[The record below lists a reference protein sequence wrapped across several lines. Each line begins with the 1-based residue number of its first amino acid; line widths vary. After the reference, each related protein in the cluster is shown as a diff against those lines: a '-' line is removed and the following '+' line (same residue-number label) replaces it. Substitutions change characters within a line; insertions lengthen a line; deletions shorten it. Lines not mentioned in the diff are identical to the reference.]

1 MKKRLFATLLMLCL
15 LVAALAA
22 TVSAAEPAF
31 YYTDTKYTEK
41 SILFAFEANY
51 RCVRNVVTAVKS
63 TDPYK
68 VTNIN
73 SWTSEQIE
81 FQIEVTSVR
90 CAGDS
95 SVSHNAHSNDVAQS
109 SRTVTFTGEG
119 LCHKTLNLT
128 AKITSVVY
136 GWDDALEFTVTTNQP
151 RYTLTKHLQASPT
164 CTEYGYTQT
173 CYECPGCGEFFA
185 DENAAEPLNVSKVR
199 IDKTSHNYNENGV
212 CQNCGNEAEAYI
224 RNYSDGKA
232 TYYETV
238 EAALEDAYG
247 DSNNRS
253 VWITR
258 YERKDTINLTSSYRV
273 YVSKDVTIPEIRMSA
288 PAESSTVFDI
298 TNRGGTISKI
308 SFNDITSGNS
318 VQATIYNDSGSIE
331 TITPA
336 SSGTQALDVT
346 NRGSITL
353 IDIPDNGSLRMEIK
367 NSKDAEINTIQSPRN
382 TAAAASV
389 TIQNNGTITELDGK
403 KPFKLLSGTGK
414 YVFITTE
421 KTGSKLCELL
431 DDGCKFYLPSERSWF
446 GSESKWLATQ
456 NSIVSTPPFSVSVTG
471 PNGLQL
477 DESGSYSLTLA
488 AKDVQNQTLTASLSY
503 PDANTSLS
511 SKGAGFNY
519 GWYYAGAA
527 AARWEKAELPL
538 NELAVGVN
546 HLTLRVTDSKYSYTH
561 SINVTVTITSK
572 DAEPIFLKVPE
583 GPFTKMYD
591 GTDSVPNNLTIG
603 FVDSKGATVPLT
615 VDTGYTV
622 VTAAYNSAN
631 CKEATTITVQVELT
645 TEAARIYDLKEKTFR
660 VKGTITKFEPEEY
673 YPFFYLHVKN
683 SRANVGDR
691 IMDYLT
697 ETNVEFTRASHYDSI
712 PDPLDADPSITYYRM
727 RTDGIYDPTTD
738 EKITEN
744 SIFAYEDEYYIYAVV
759 GETDNYAELL
769 TERTT
774 LTAKSA
780 SSSHKHCR
788 YGHKDCTVEDHSL
801 TYDSF
806 KDSSLLLDGSQ
817 GQLSYY
823 LNAAKSNVNLTLIL
837 RQLRDSSGET
847 PSLDLCLYGKTL
859 RADSEYAEQFR
870 VLNKWHLSL
879 TDCIGTG
886 VLRGTSVNNDYGGCL
901 YVADAA
907 VDISNIKVTGGS
919 SSKLG
924 GAIVVDENGKLNIY
938 GGEISG
944 NHVTSGKGGAIYIK
958 SGGVVNIYGG
968 TIKNNHVYSGNG
980 GAIYVEAGGT
990 LNLYGGTIT
999 DNTASGFGG
1008 GIYVEKGG
1016 TLKIQGNP
1024 VVTDNTAGGKDSNV
1038 YVCVDSTNPL
1048 LTISG
1053 ELTDGAKLG
1062 VSTNAPYPILLAA
1075 SEQDYSAYFTPDAP
1089 DTFVVFSGSALTLCA
1104 KPTAT
1109 LEGGTLT
1116 VKTGDKYAS
1125 DAFILFVA
1133 EYDKDNRML
1142 AVQSKAVESGTAD
1155 YTFTVQNPGAK
1166 LKCFLLRKDTYT
1178 PLFEAFTP
1186 Q

>member
-1 MKKRLFATLLMLCL
+1 MKKRLFTTLLLLCL
-15 LVAALAA
+15 LVAAL
-22 TVSAAEPAF
+22 TVMASAAEPAKYVF
-31 YYTDTKYTEK
+31 NDDTY
-41 SILFAFEANY
+41 ANNG
-51 RCVRNVVTAVKS
+51 RTITFTFTAS
-63 TDPYK
+63 YHCPWYGGIDTP
-68 VTNIN
+68 VTNISN
-73 SWTSEQIE
+73 FRVNGITEWTSDRIV
-81 FQIEVTSVR
+81 FDIEVKSIYCGGNGGT
-90 CAGDS
+90 
-95 SVSHNAHSNDVAQS
+95 HNAHTDVVSNGPHF
-109 SRTVTFTGEG
+109 VTFTGSN
-119 LCHKTLNLT
+119 LCHKAFTST
-128 AKITSVVY
+128 AKTGAITY
-136 GWDDALEFTVTTNQP
+136 NTANYMEFTVTTSQP
-151 RYTLTKHLQASPT
+151 RYTLTKHPQADPT

-173 CYECPGCGEFFA
+173 CYECPGCGKFFA
-185 DENAAEPLNVSKVR
+185 DQNAEQGLSDSVR
-199 IDKTSHNYNENGV
+199 RAMTPHDYVNGV
-212 CQNCGNEAEAYI
+212 CQVCGATGEAYTL
-224 RNYSDGKA
+224 SSSGK
-232 TYYETV
+232 TYYTTV
-238 EAALEDAYG
+238 EAALAAAY
-247 DSNNRS
+247 DDPDNLS
-253 VWITR
+253 VWITH
-258 YERKDTINLTSSYRV
+258 YEREADINLTNSCDVRV
-273 YVSKDVTIPEIRMSA
+273 CNGVTIRNITSA
-288 PAESSTVFDI
+288 SDSQTAINIKI
-298 TNRGGTISKI
+298 TNHGTIK
-308 SFNDITSGNS
+308 
-318 VQATIYNDSGSIE
+318 TIAPN
-331 TITPA
+331 
-336 SSGTQALDVT
+336 SSGTQFWEIT
-346 NRGSITL
+346 NHGRIL
-353 IDIPDNGSLRMEIK
+353 EKIDIPDNGSLSMKIT
-367 NSKDAEINTIQSPRN
+367 NNKDAVIDSIQSPR
-382 TAAAASV
+382 TKETAASV

-446 GSESKWLATQ
+446 GSESKWLSTQ

-546 HLTLRVTDSKYSYTH
+546 HLTLRVTDDRYNYTH
-561 SINVTVTITSK
+561 SINVTVAITSK
-572 DAEPIFLKVPE
+572 DAEPISFKAPE
-583 GPFTKMYD
+583 GSFTKMYD
-591 GTDSVPNNLTIG
+591 GTDSVPKNLTIG

-615 VDTGYTV
+615 VDTDYTV

-631 CKEATTITVQVELT
+631 CKEAATITVQAKLT
-645 TEAARIYDLKEKTFR
+645 EKAQKTYSLTKDTFT
-660 VKGTITKFEPEEY
+660 VKGTITKFKPEGND
-673 YPFFYLHVKN
+673 PFFYFNAIKYD
-683 SRANVGDR
+683 AKVGDR
-691 IMDYLT
+691 IMDHLPKQKDAKDAFKYWNSS
-697 ETNVEFTRASHYDSI
+697 EYQAI
-712 PDPLDADPSITYYRM
+712 PNPLDANPTITYYRM
-727 RTDGIYDPTTD
+727 RSENIYDPTTD

-744 SIFAYEDEYYIYAVV
+744 SIFAYEGKYYIYAVI
-759 GETDNYAELL
+759 GETENYAELL
-769 TERTT
+769 TDCTT
-774 LTAKSA
+774 LTAKPVLGR
-780 SSSHKHCR
+780 HTHCL
-788 YGHKDCTVEDHSL
+788 YGHKDCTAEELL
-801 TYDSF
+801 TYTGFSG
-806 KDSSLLLDGSQ
+806 SSLSPDGSANQ
-817 GQLSYY
+817 RSYY
-823 LNAAKSNVNLTLIL
+823 LNAQRSIVNLDLIL
-837 RQLRDSSGET
+837 RKLSGSSSEN

-859 RADSEYAEQFR
+859 RADSNYPAQFR
-870 VLNKWHLSL
+870 VSNKWHLTL

-886 VLRGTSVNNDYGGCL
+886 VLKGTNVDDEHGGCL
-901 YVADAA
+901 YVADATA
-907 VDISNIKVTGGS
+907 EIYNIKVTGGS

-924 GAIVVDENGKLNIY
+924 GAIVVDKNGTLNLY
-938 GGEISG
+938 SGEISG

-999 DNTASGFGG
+999 GNTASTLGG

-1024 VVTDNTAGGKDSNV
+1024 VVTRNTAGGKDSNV
-1038 YVCVDSTNPL
+1038 YFCVDSTNPL

-1075 SEQDYSAYFTPDAP
+1075 SEQDYSAYFTPDDP
-1089 DTFVVFSGSALTLCA
+1089 DVFVLFSGSALTLCA

-1109 LEGGTLT
+1109 LEGDTLT
-1116 VKTGDKYAS
+1116 VKTGGKYAS

-1133 EYDKDNRML
+1133 EYGKDGRML
-1142 AVQSKAVESGTAD
+1142 AVQSKTVEPGTAD
-1155 YTFTVQNPGAK
+1155 YTFTVKNSGAK

>member
-1 MKKRLFATLLMLCL
+1 MKKRLFTMLLLLCL
-15 LVAALAA
+15 LLTALTATVAATESA
-22 TVSAAEPAF
+22 TPSF
-31 YYTDTKYTEK
+31 THTDTSHAEY
-41 SILFAFEANY
+41 SISFAFKAYY
-51 RCVRNVVTAVKS
+51 RCPGHLVTAVS
-63 TDPYK
+63 PTDPYM

-73 SWTSEQIE
+73 SWTSDEIE
-81 FQIEVTSVR
+81 FQINVTSVR

-95 SVSHNAHSNDVAQS
+95 SIQHVAHSHDVVHPS
-109 SRTVTFTGEG
+109 KRVTFSGKD

-128 AKITSVVY
+128 TTIKDVIY
-136 GWDDALEFTVTTNQP
+136 DGQDDELEFTVTTTQP
-151 RYTLTKHLQASPT
+151 RYQLVPHAASAPT
-164 CTEYGYTQT
+164 CTAYGYSVN
-173 CYECPGCGEFFA
+173 CYECPGCGEFFE
-185 DENAAEPLNVSKVR
+185 DEKAETKLTVSPLIDKAPHDNDVNGICKNCGAGSAAYTLNSNGDKTYYTAVDDALNAA
-199 IDKTSHNYNENGV
+199 YNN
-212 CQNCGNEAEAYI
+212 QN
-224 RNYSDGKA
+224 
-232 TYYETV
+232 
-238 EAALEDAYG
+238 L
-247 DSNNRS
+247 S
-253 VWITR
+253 VWITN
-258 YERKDTINLTSSYRV
+258 YNDAITLTNSCDV
-273 YVSKDVTIPEIRMSA
+273 HICNDVTIPKIT
-288 PAESSTVFDI
+288 STSDSQAAINIKI
-298 TNRGGTISKI
+298 TNHGTIK
-308 SFNDITSGNS
+308 
-318 VQATIYNDSGSIE
+318 TIA
-331 TITPA
+331 PA
-336 SSGTQALDVT
+336 SSGAQFWEIT
-346 NRGSITL
+346 NHGRIL
-353 IDIPDNGSLRMEIK
+353 EKIDIPDNKSLSMKIT
-367 NSKDAEINTIQSPRN
+367 NNKDAVIDSIQSPR
-382 TAAAASV
+382 TKETAASV

-488 AKDVQNQTLTASLSY
+488 AENVQNRTLSTSLSY
-503 PDANTSLS
+503 PNANTSLS
-511 SKGAGFNY
+511 SEGAKFTY
-519 GWYYAGAA
+519 GWYYVGDA
-527 AARWEKAELPL
+527 AARWETSKLPL

-546 HLTLRVTDSKYSYTH
+546 HLTLRVKDDRYNYTH

-572 DAEPIFLKVPE
+572 DAEPISLKVPE
-583 GPFTKMYD
+583 GSFTKMYD
-591 GTDSVPNNLTIG
+591 GTDSVPKNLTIG

-615 VDTGYTV
+615 VDTDYTV

-744 SIFAYEDEYYIYAVV
+744 SIFAYEDKYYIYAVV

-769 TERTT
+769 TELTT

-886 VLRGTSVNNDYGGCL
+886 VLRGTSVNNEYGGCL
-901 YVADAA
+901 YVADATA
-907 VDISNIKVTGGS
+907 ELYNIKVTGGS

-938 GGEISG
+938 SGEISG

-958 SGGVVNIYGG
+958 SGGTVNIYGG
-968 TIKNNHVYSGNG
+968 TIKNNHVYSGSG

-999 DNTASGFGG
+999 GNTASGFGG

-1024 VVTDNTAGGKDSNV
+1024 VVTDNTAGGKTSNV

-1075 SEQDYSAYFTPDAP
+1075 SEQDYSAYFTPDDP
-1089 DTFVVFSGSALTLCA
+1089 DAFVLFSSSALTLCA
-1104 KPTAT
+1104 KPSAT

-1116 VKTGDKYAS
+1116 VKTGGKYAH
-1125 DAFILFVA
+1125 DACILFVA
-1133 EYDKDNRML
+1133 EYGKDGRML
-1142 AVQSKAVESGTAD
+1142 AVQSKTVEPGTAD
-1155 YTFTVQNPGAK
+1155 YTFTVKNSGAK

>member
-1 MKKRLFATLLMLCL
+1 MKKRLFTTLLLLCL

-389 TIQNNGTITELDGK
+389 TIQNNGTITWLVAK
-403 KPFKLLSGTGK
+403 KPIQLQSGIGT
-414 YVFITTE
+414 YTAVTTE
-421 KTGSKLCELL
+421 YTGSKLGELL
-431 DDGCKFYLPSERSWF
+431 ADGCKFYQYDALGNKSWF
-446 GSESKWLATQ
+446 GAGSTSQGSDHLV
-456 NSIVSTPPFSVSVTG
+456 VSTPPFSVTVTG
-471 PNGLQL
+471 PTGFQS
-477 DESGSYSLTLA
+477 DESGGYSLTLA
-488 AKDVQNQTLTASLSY
+488 TEDVQNQTLTASLSY

-591 GTDSVPNNLTIG
+591 GKDSVPKNLTIG

-901 YVADAA
+901 YVADAIA
-907 VDISNIKVTGGS
+907 EIYNIKVTGGS

-924 GAIVVDENGKLNIY
+924 GAIVVGDKGILNIHD
-938 GGEISG
+938 GEISG
-944 NHVTSGKGGAIYIK
+944 NSVTGGNGGAIYIK
-958 SGGVVNIYGG
+958 SGGTVNIYGG
-968 TIKNNHVYSGNG
+968 TIKNNHVYSGSG
-980 GAIYVEAGGT
+980 GAIYVENGGT

-999 DNTASGFGG
+999 GNTASGFGG

-1016 TLKIQGNP
+1016 TLNIQGNP
-1024 VVTDNTAGGKDSNV
+1024 VVTGNTAGGKDSNV
-1038 YVCVDSTNPL
+1038 YLAGGQILNADNLGSDAKIG
-1048 LTISG
+1048 ISV
-1053 ELTDGAKLG
+1053 EAL
-1062 VSTNAPYPILLAA
+1062 SYPALFATSAA
-1075 SEQDYSAYFTPDAP
+1075 DYSAHFIPDDAN
-1089 DTFVVFSGSALTLCA
+1089 TFVLRTNGGLTLAA
-1104 KPTAT
+1104 KPSAT
-1109 LEGGTLT
+1109 RSGTELT
-1116 VKTGDKYAS
+1116 VTTGDKYAP

-1142 AVQSKAVESGTAD
+1142 AVQSKTVEPGTAA
-1155 YTFTVQNPGAK
+1155 YTFTVKNSGAN

>member
-1 MKKRLFATLLMLCL
+1 MKKRLFTTLLLLCL
-15 LVAALAA
+15 LVAALTA
-22 TVSAAEPAF
+22 TVAASAPATPSF
-31 YYTDTKYTEK
+31 THTDITHADK
-41 SILFAFEANY
+41 SILFTFEAY
-51 RCVRNVVTAVKS
+51 YLCERNLKTPVTLN
-63 TDPYK
+63 DGYK

-73 SWTSEQIE
+73 SWTSTQIE
-81 FQIEVTSVR
+81 FQIEVPSVR

-95 SVSHNAHSNDVAQS
+95 SIPHNTHSHEVVHPSK
-109 SRTVTFTGEG
+109 RVTFSGED
-119 LCHKTLNLT
+119 LCHKTLELT
-128 AKITSVVY
+128 TKIQHVVY
-136 GWDDALEFTVTTNQP
+136 ETTDDALEFTVTTTQP
-151 RYTLTKHLQASPT
+151 RYKLIEHQKADPT

-173 CYECPGCGEFFA
+173 CYECPGCGKFFA
-185 DENAAEPLNVSKVR
+185 DQNAEQGLSDSVR
-199 IDKTSHNYNENGV
+199 RAMTPHDYVNGV
-212 CQNCGNEAEAYI
+212 CQVCGATGEAYTL
-224 RNYSDGKA
+224 SSSGK
-232 TYYETV
+232 TYYTTV
-238 EAALEDAYG
+238 EAALAVAYENP
-247 DSNNRS
+247 DNLS
-253 VWITR
+253 VWITH
-258 YERKDTINLTSSYRV
+258 YERTTDITLTNSCDVRV
-273 YVSKDVTIPEIRMSA
+273 CNGVTIRNITSA
-288 PAESSTVFDI
+288 SDSQTAINIKI
-298 TNRGGTISKI
+298 TNHGTIK
-308 SFNDITSGNS
+308 
-318 VQATIYNDSGSIE
+318 TIA
-331 TITPA
+331 PA
-336 SSGTQALDVT
+336 SSGAQFWEIT
-346 NRGSITL
+346 NHGRIL
-353 IDIPDNGSLRMEIK
+353 EKIDIPDNKSLSMKIT
-367 NSKDAEINTIQSPRN
+367 NNKDAVIDSIQSPR
-382 TAAAASV
+382 TKETAASV

-488 AKDVQNQTLTASLSY
+488 AENVQNRTLSTSLSY
-503 PDANTSLS
+503 PNANTSLS

-572 DAEPIFLKVPE
+572 DAEPIFLNVPE

-591 GTDSVPNNLTIG
+591 GKDSVPKNLTIG

-744 SIFAYEDEYYIYAVV
+744 SIFAYEDKYYIYAVV

-886 VLRGTSVNNDYGGCL
+886 VLRGTSVNNEYGGCL
-901 YVADAA
+901 YVADAT
-907 VDISNIKVTGGS
+907 VDISNIKITGGS

-924 GAIVVDENGKLNIY
+924 GAIVVDKNGTLNLY
-938 GGEISG
+938 SGEISG

-999 DNTASGFGG
+999 GNTASGFGG

-1016 TLKIQGNP
+1016 TLNIQGNP
-1024 VVTDNTAGGKDSNV
+1024 VVTGNTAGGKDSNV
-1038 YVCVDSTNPL
+1038 YL
-1048 LTISG
+1048 AGGQILTA
-1053 ELTDGAKLG
+1053 DKLG
-1062 VSTNAPYPILLAA
+1062 ADAKIGISVEALSYPALFATSTA
-1075 SEQDYSAYFTPDAP
+1075 DYSAHFIPDDA
-1089 DTFVVFSGSALTLCA
+1089 DTFVLRTDGGLTLAA
-1104 KPTAT
+1104 KPSAT
-1109 LEGGTLT
+1109 RSGTELT
-1116 VKTGDKYAS
+1116 VTTGDKYAP

-1133 EYDKDNRML
+1133 EYDKDGRML
-1142 AVQSKAVESGTAD
+1142 AVQSKTVEPDSGT
-1155 YTFTVQNPGAK
+1155 YTFKVQTSSAAI
-1166 LKCFLLRKDTYT
+1166 KCFLLRKGTYT
-1178 PLFEAFTP
+1178 PLFEAFSP
-1186 Q
+1186 R